1 MSGGPRDLDDESMLR
16 IARSFYVVKMA
27 RYAALVVAALAIAAL
42 AASRGAPDWVPVTLA
57 VLAVA
62 FVAAMA
68 VTRRRYLTARRR
80 PPAGTSAPSPTG

>member
-42 AASRGAPDWVPVTLA
+42 ADRKS
-57 VLAVA
+57 
-62 FVAAMA
+62 
-68 VTRRRYLTARRR
+68 TRLNC
-80 PPAGTSAPSPTG
+80 SH